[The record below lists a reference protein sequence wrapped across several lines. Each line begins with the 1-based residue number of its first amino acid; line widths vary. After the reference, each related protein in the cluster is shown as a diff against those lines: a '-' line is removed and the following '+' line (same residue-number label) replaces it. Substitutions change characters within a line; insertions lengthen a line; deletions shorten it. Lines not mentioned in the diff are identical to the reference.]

1 MPEEPL
7 TPEGETFVDR
17 GPPSTSRYRDGVP
30 ELPQMQAL
38 SERLDAAVGG
48 LTLEGYEPIGFSNLK
63 TVVPAPE
70 ALVGRTLE
78 HVGRRGKY
86 VSLEFGD
93 AGPHP
98 RAPLAG
104 GPGRPRGAAEEDTRQ
119 GRGRPPPVR
128 RRRRAAGSA
137 CSCASSAPSAR
148 PRGGC
153 SRPGDDGPLE
163 KLGPEPDTDEFAE
176 LILHGDDGRRV
187 HTILRDQRTVTGVGR
202 GYADD
207 ALWRAQLSPYA
218 SLDVARRRRAA
229 APPRRGPRRA
239 SPTDSS
245 SNASGPAAS
254 ARTSSASTSRST
266 ARHGTPC
273 PRCGET
279 LRRVSYE
286 SYEVTYCPACQTG
299 GKVLA
304 DRRLSRL
311 VEAPD
316 PRLISTGSRVTRQR
330 ARGG

>member
-1 MPEEPL
+1 
-7 TPEGETFVDR
+7 
-17 GPPSTSRYRDGVP
+17 
-30 ELPQMQAL
+30 MQAL
-38 SERLDAAVGG
+38 SERLDAALGG

-70 ALVGRTLE
+70 TLVGRTLE

-93 AGPHP
+93 AGRVLVHLSQAGRVDLEEPP
-98 RAPLAG
+98 KKTRGKGGVVRLRFGDGEGRRIGMFVREFGTERKAAWWVLA
-104 GPGRPRGAAEEDTRQ
+104 
-119 GRGRPPPVR
+119 
-128 RRRRAAGSA
+128 
-137 CSCASSAPSAR
+137 
-148 PRGGC
+148 
-153 SRPGDDGPLE
+153 PGDDGPLE

-176 LILHGDDGRRV
+176 LILRDDDGRRV

-218 SLDVARRRRAA
+218 SLTSLDAGERQRLLDAV
-229 APPRRGPRRA
+229 RGVIADGLELERK
-239 SPTDSS
+239 
-245 SNASGPAAS
+245 
-254 ARTSSASTSRST
+254 RTGGLAENKLGEHFEVH

-311 VEAPD
+311 VK
-316 PRLISTGSRVTRQR
+316 
-330 ARGG
+330 